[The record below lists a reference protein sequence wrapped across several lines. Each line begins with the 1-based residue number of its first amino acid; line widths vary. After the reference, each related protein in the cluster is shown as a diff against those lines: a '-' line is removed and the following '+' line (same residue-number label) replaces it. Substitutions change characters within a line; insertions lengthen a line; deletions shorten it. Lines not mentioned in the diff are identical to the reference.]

1 MGRQAADNFARMQRR
16 AFLRRG
22 LGFSVAGLGVGVVGI
37 GVGGA
42 QLATARSARSLE
54 PAHYGSTG
62 RGAAQVVW
70 SVPTDERAVALTF
83 DDGPHPRLTPRV
95 LDVLAEH
102 QARATFF
109 LIGEAAERHPSLV
122 RRLLDEGHEV
132 GNHSWSHAPMAHVG
146 ADAAREEVLRGAAAL
161 ARLTGEQARWFRS
174 PRGMLNGPILRA
186 AADVEQDVAMW
197 SARAPKASPEPS
209 TRQVTDHLLG
219 ALDPGTIY
227 CLHDGTSG
235 REAEE
240 RLEGRRDKELAAL
253 PGFLAGAIERRFGFL
268 TLSELVERS
277 SSASR

>member
-1 MGRQAADNFARMQRR
+1 MQRR

-22 LGFSVAGLGVGVVGI
+22 LGASLTGLGIGVVG
-37 GVGGA
+37 GGLGGSQHA
-42 QLATARSARSLE
+42 MARSARGYE
-54 PAHYGSTG
+54 PAQYGGTG
-62 RGAAQVVW
+62 RGVAQVVW

-109 LIGEAAERHPSLV
+109 IIGTAAERHPALV

-132 GNHSWSHAPMAHVG
+132 GNHTWSHAPMAHVG
-146 ADAAREEVLRGAAAL
+146 AEAAREEVLRGAADL

-174 PRGMLNGPILRA
+174 PRGILNGPILRA
-186 AADVEQDVAMW
+186 AADAGQDIAMW

-219 ALDPGTIY
+219 ALRPGTIY

-235 REAEE
+235 REPEE
-240 RLEGRRDKELAAL
+240 RLERRRDNELAAL
-253 PGFLAGAIERRFGFL
+253 PGFLAGAAERGFGFL

-277 SSASR
+277 RSTSR